1 MTKQEIIENVA
12 GETGLSKKDVGAVI
26 ESTFA
31 EIKKSIKKGNKV
43 TFVGFGNF
51 EPKRNSARQGINPAT
66 KEAIQ
71 IKASNSVKFKVS
83 KTFKDTLN

>member
-43 TFVGFGNF
+43 
-51 EPKRNSARQGINPAT
+51 
-66 KEAIQ
+66 
-71 IKASNSVKFKVS
+71 
-83 KTFKDTLN
+83 